1 MDKWGKQDEIKKK
14 LLDAHLKNVLSADEN
29 AKVMIFVNDKLF
41 ADELNMK
48 LYEDGVP
55 ADAIHGGR
63 DQERRLSI
71 LDGFRKGDIR
81 VLVATDVVG
90 RGLDIPDVTHVVVYS
105 FNTALEY
112 IHRIGRTGRGVD
124 GTGHALVFFEYTPKN
139 ISAAGDLIDVLE
151 RSGQAVPP
159 QLRVI
164 ADEVK
169 SGIRKDFYK
178 ERDNNSKWQ
187 GWDNS
192 KWQDWGSGW

>member
-1 MDKWGKQDEIKKK
+1 M
-14 LLDAHLKNVLSADEN
+14 
-29 AKVMIFVNDKLF
+29 
-41 ADELNMK
+41 
-48 LYEDGVP
+48 
-55 ADAIHGGR
+55 HGGR
-63 DQERRLSI
+63 PQQTRLNT
-71 LDGFRKGDIR
+71 LDNFRKAELR

-105 FNTALEY
+105 FNTPLEY

-139 ISAAGDLIDVLE
+139 ISAAEDLIDVLE

-178 ERDNNSKWQ
+178 ERDNQ
-187 GWDNS
+187 T
-192 KWQDWGSGW
+192 QDWQQWHNN

>member
-1 MDKWGKQDEIKKK
+1 MDKWGRQDEIKKG
-14 LLDAHLKNVLSADEN
+14 LLDAHLKKVLAADDHS
-29 AKVMIFVNDKLF
+29 KVMIFVNDKLF

-63 DQERRLSI
+63 DQERRLRI
-71 LDGFRKGDIR
+71 LDSFRKGDIR

-105 FNTALEY
+105 FNTAEEY

-139 ISAAGDLIDVLE
+139 VSAAEELIDVLE
-151 RSGQAVPP
+151 RSGQVVPP
-159 QLRVI
+159 ELRVI

-178 ERDNNSKWQ
+178 EREQYTQARQQWYNN
-187 GWDNS
+187 
-192 KWQDWGSGW
+192 KWQDWG